1 MPRYAKALV
10 RHCIYCGLHQLRI
23 KSDATARGCP
33 FGFVLTPGEVPDVR
47 GSGPLF
53 RKIAGK
59 IAGKIKALLADRGYG
74 ADASRSEIAMH
85 GIQAGNNR
93 QVQPKPSRPFAHVL
107 SRCTA
112 SLS

>member
-1 MPRYAKALV
+1 M
-10 RHCIYCGLHQLRI
+10 Q
-23 KSDATARGCP
+23 
-33 FGFVLTPGEVPDVR
+33 

-59 IAGKIKALLADRGYG
+59 VKALLADRGYG

-85 GIQAGNNR
+85 GIQAGDNR

-112 SLS
+112 SLSQTRYRPGIQVRIIVKRNIEHSGGPPNRLGTMTFSRSGIRC